1 MQHKSSTHQTI
12 SQSKHIGYVAL
23 NTGDLE
29 QAIGFYHSIVGFS
42 ILKRDGKSAILGTS
56 ENHPLLILT
65 EIEHATKRAKNET
78 GLDHFAILVPNR
90 QELSRHFRVV
100 VDNNYPI
107 TMIADHMVNESF
119 YIHDPDGNLI
129 EFTRDLTPEELIGH
143 SPLHSTELANIL
155 FTLNRPLQTHT
166 VSPYTRIGHV
176 LLRVTDLEESE
187 KFYTSNIGLEVSL
200 RMQGAV
206 FVAAE
211 GYHHHV
217 GFHVWETLK
226 GKAPSESTVG
236 LRYFTIQVPSY
247 ESFSKIRETFRD
259 ADTEIKVEG
268 RKISLRDPSGN
279 GILLTANYGDV
290 LEEAIELEAFFQ
302 KGNKS

>member
-1 MQHKSSTHQTI
+1 MQHKNSSHQTI
-12 SQSKHIGYVAL
+12 GQNKHIGYVSL
-23 NTGDLE
+23 NTGNLD
-29 QAIGFYHSIVGFS
+29 QAIWFYHSIVGFL
-42 ILKRDGKSAILGTS
+42 IIKRYEKSAILGTF

-65 EIEHATKRAKNET
+65 EIAHATKREKNET

-90 QELSRHFRVV
+90 KELSRHFRVV

-107 TMIADHMVNESF
+107 SMIADHMVNESF

-129 EFTRDLTPEELIGH
+129 EFTRDLTAEELIIH

-155 FTLNRPLQTHT
+155 FTLNGPLQTHT

-176 LLRVTDLEESE
+176 LLRVTDLMESE
-187 KFYTSNIGLEVSL
+187 KFYTKSIGFEVSM

-206 FVAAE
+206 FVAA
-211 GYHHHV
+211 GDYHHHL

-226 GKAPSESTVG
+226 GKAPSKSTVG
-236 LRYFTIQVPSY
+236 LRYFTIQVPVY
-247 ESFSKIRETFRD
+247 ESFSKIREAFRE
-259 ADTEIKVEG
+259 ADSEIKIEG
-268 RKISLRDPSGN
+268 QKISVHDPSGN
-279 GILLTANYGDV
+279 GILVTSKYGDTS
-290 LEEAIELEAFFQ
+290 EEAIELEAFFQ